1 MMSSSRARFSAA
13 PTTANASR
21 SSGLTVVADGL
32 LLPECPR
39 WRDGRFWFSDFYAL
53 TVSSIAPPEPVQLR
67 CQLHDCPGGLGWMPD
82 GEMLVVSMSRRLLLR
97 VTGTGEPKVH
107 ADLRRFGDGPL
118 NDLLVDR
125 VGRAY
130 VGGFGYDL
138 FGGEPARPAPL
149 LCVEPDGTARVVAQR
164 LRFPNGMALLNER
177 TLVVA
182 ETFASCLTAFDRHRD
197 GSLYGRR
204 LWAAIAGV
212 PPSTPD
218 GIAVDA
224 AGCMWVADPDG
235 RRVVRVAHGGAILSV
250 IDTAPERPFACA
262 LGGADGRTML
272 ICVGR
277 SADPERARRR
287 HAGRL
292 LQTRVP
298 VPAQPTE
305 GNDGKH

>member
-1 MMSSSRARFSAA
+1 MVLNRARTSVAPSA
-13 PTTANASR
+13 TNASR
-21 SSGLTVVADGL
+21 PGGLTVVADGL

-53 TVSSIAPPEPVQLR
+53 TVSWIAPSGEVQVCCRLDDR
-67 CQLHDCPGGLGWMPD
+67 PGGLGWMPD

-97 VTGTGEPKVH
+97 VGGTGDPKVH
-107 ADLRRFGDGPL
+107 ADLTSFGDGPL
-118 NDLLVDR
+118 NDLLVDGG
-125 VGRAY
+125 GRAY

-138 FGGEPARPAPL
+138 FGGEPGRPAPL
-149 LCVEPDGTARVVAQR
+149 LCVEPDGTARVVARR
-164 LRFPNGMALLNER
+164 LRFPNGMVLLDER

-182 ETFASCLTAFDRHRD
+182 ETFASCLTAFDRRLD
-197 GSLYGRR
+197 GSLHGRR

-224 AGCMWVADPDG
+224 AGCMWVADPGG
-235 RRVVRVAHGGAILSV
+235 RRVVRVAHGGTIMSV

-277 SADPERARRR
+277 SADPERARQQQ
-287 HAGRL
+287 AGRL

-298 VPAQPTE
+298 VPARSK
-305 GNDGKH
+305 DGEDDKH